1 MGVNWYLKIATS
13 AVGTRALLSLGE
25 NAMRDRLRISLMVI
39 AAVLPFA
46 STSFGQGS
54 ADAAKVMLAK
64 AVAAV
69 KADQAK
75 ALDLFNK
82 GEGGFREGDLYVFCV
97 TASDGKFVATG
108 NPNSKKLLGVD
119 VKTLK
124 DRNGNPINLDAAKK
138 KPEGEITTIDYEFTK
153 PGTIN
158 EQVPKETYITK
169 IGILICGVGYYY
181 FDEIERSND
190 LKE

>member
-1 MGVNWYLKIATS
+1 LKIATS
-13 AVGTRALLSLGE
+13 AVETRALLSLGE

-39 AAVLPFA
+39 AVLPVA

-54 ADAAKVMLAK
+54 ADAAKAMLAK

-108 NPNSKKLLGVD
+108 NPNSKQLLGVD

-124 DRNGNPINLDAAKK
+124 DRNGDPINLDAATQ
-138 KPEGEITTIDYEFTK
+138 KPEGEITTIEFTK

-158 EQVPKETYITK
+158 KQVPKEA
-169 IGILICGVGYYY
+169 
-181 FDEIERSND
+181 
-190 LKE
+190 

>member
-1 MGVNWYLKIATS
+1 M
-13 AVGTRALLSLGE
+13 RARLLLGE
-25 NAMRDRLRISLMVI
+25 NAMRARFWISLMVI
-39 AAVLPFA
+39 AAVLPLA

-54 ADAAKVMLAK
+54 ADAAKAMLAR

-69 KADQAK
+69 KADKAK
-75 ALDLFNK
+75 ALDTFNK
-82 GEGGFREGDLYVFCV
+82 GEGGFRDGDLYVFCV

-124 DRNGNPINLDAAKK
+124 DRNGDPIDLGEATQ
-138 KPEGEITTIDYEFTK
+138 KPEGEISTINYQFTK

-158 EQVPKETYITK
+158 KEVPKETYITK
-169 IGILICGVGYYY
+169 IGDLICGVGYYY
-181 FDEIERSND
+181 FTDLERSND
-190 LKE
+190 LN

>member
-1 MGVNWYLKIATS
+1 
-13 AVGTRALLSLGE
+13 
-25 NAMRDRLRISLMVI
+25 
-39 AAVLPFA
+39 
-46 STSFGQGS
+46 
-54 ADAAKVMLAK
+54 MLAK

-138 KPEGEITTIDYEFTK
+138 KPEGEITTID
-153 PGTIN
+153 
-158 EQVPKETYITK
+158 
-169 IGILICGVGYYY
+169 
-181 FDEIERSND
+181 
-190 LKE
+190 

>member
-1 MGVNWYLKIATS
+1 
-13 AVGTRALLSLGE
+13 
-25 NAMRDRLRISLMVI
+25 MRDRLRISLMVI

-138 KPEGEITTIDYEFTK
+138 KPEGEITTIDYEFAK